1 MPLTVGGGIKTVDDM
16 SALLKAGADKVS
28 LNSAALARPELIS
41 EGAQKFGNQCMV
53 VAIDVK
59 TDPETG
65 KWYVYTHGG
74 RNRSDWEALA
84 WAKEAVSRGAGEL
97 LVTSMDKD
105 GTKSGF
111 DIKLYKALE
120 EVVDVPII
128 ASGGAGTVEH
138 FIDVF
143 TKTGVTGALAAS
155 IFHFGEISIPDL
167 KSQLKAAGIAVR

>member
-1 MPLTVGGGIKTVDDM
+1 M
-16 SALLKAGADKVS
+16 
-28 LNSAALARPELIS
+28 
-41 EGAQKFGNQCMV
+41 
-53 VAIDVK
+53 
-59 TDPETG
+59 
-65 KWYVYTHGG
+65 YTHRG
-74 RNRSDWEALA
+74 RKRSDWEALA

-128 ASGGAGTVEH
+128 ASGGAGTVQH

-143 TKTGVTGALAAS
+143 TETGVTGALAAS

>member
-1 MPLTVGGGIKTVDDM
+1 M
-16 SALLKAGADKVS
+16 
-28 LNSAALARPELIS
+28 
-41 EGAQKFGNQCMV
+41 
-53 VAIDVK
+53 
-59 TDPETG
+59 
-65 KWYVYTHGG
+65 
-74 RNRSDWEALA
+74 
-84 WAKEAVSRGAGEL
+84 SRGAGEL

-111 DIKLYKALE
+111 DIKLYKTLE

-128 ASGGAGTVEH
+128 ASGGAGTVQH

-143 TKTGVTGALAAS
+143 TETGVTGALAAS